1 MPHKPVA
8 LLILWAALSWA
19 QAPQLLPDPYGH
31 PIDNWAQMPAGRT
44 LGLASGLAFDREGNL
59 WILDR
64 CGANSCAGI
73 NLDPVLEFDP
83 SGRFLRSFGAG
94 LFVFPHQIFIDN
106 DGSVW
111 TTDADGKDG
120 IGHTVVKFS
129 PEGRVL
135 MTLGKQGVAG
145 SGPDTF
151 NRPSGVVV
159 AADGD
164 IFVADGHGGNSS
176 ERVVKFSRDGKFIK
190 AWGKKGSAPGEFDGL
205 HGIAIDSR
213 GRVLVAD
220 RDNNRIQIFDQDGGF
235 LDQWLQFSRPSALF
249 IDKNDTLFVP
259 DNTSGVT
266 RPGWPRGIR
275 IGDAKDGKVTGFVP
289 FPDLDRQRDPKSTA
303 HGVENAVVDAE
314 GSIYVVDVDRKMVKK
329 FLKK

>member
-64 CGANSCAGI
+64 CGANSCAGS

-135 MTLGKQGVAG
+135 MTLG
-145 SGPDTF
+145 
-151 NRPSGVVV
+151 
-159 AADGD
+159 
-164 IFVADGHGGNSS
+164 
-176 ERVVKFSRDGKFIK
+176 
-190 AWGKKGSAPGEFDGL
+190 
-205 HGIAIDSR
+205 
-213 GRVLVAD
+213 
-220 RDNNRIQIFDQDGGF
+220 
-235 LDQWLQFSRPSALF
+235 
-249 IDKNDTLFVP
+249 
-259 DNTSGVT
+259 
-266 RPGWPRGIR
+266 
-275 IGDAKDGKVTGFVP
+275 
-289 FPDLDRQRDPKSTA
+289 
-303 HGVENAVVDAE
+303 
-314 GSIYVVDVDRKMVKK
+314 
-329 FLKK
+329 